1 MAPLPVLA
9 RAKEDAMP
17 GKTKQPVLDEDNPEW
32 TKTDF
37 AVATKFPP
45 GVRLKDLRPSE
56 LARAVENRR
65 RQKAPTKGG

>member
-45 GVRLKDLRPSE
+45 GVRLRDLKPSE
-56 LARAVENRR
+56 LVQMMEKRASQR
-65 RQKAPTKGG
+65 KP